1 MSTSVPSLDDLLTQ
15 TPRVHAGRSLTYAIH
30 PTLARFLDE
39 YVRPDFVTL
48 ETGSGLSTIVI
59 IRKGVARHI
68 AVAPDADEFAA
79 IREFCV
85 ANGISTTS
93 LEPVASRSEEYLPKA
108 PLPTLNLMLVDG
120 DHAFPLPFIDWYYTA
135 DHLAVGG
142 VMIVDDIQLVTGR
155 LLADFMDAD
164 PKWERVLYEPSR
176 FAAFRKVSHP
186 IHSGTWTDQPY
197 LTQTNPV
204 GSVTVRRHVE
214 YTAPPRILGAIYSRM
229 PAGVQ
234 AYYRRIREA
243 WRA

>member
-1 MSTSVPSLDDLLTQ
+1 VSTSVPSLDDLLTQ

-120 DHAFPLPFIDWYYTA
+120 DHAFTLPFID
-135 DHLAVGG
+135 
-142 VMIVDDIQLVTGR
+142 R